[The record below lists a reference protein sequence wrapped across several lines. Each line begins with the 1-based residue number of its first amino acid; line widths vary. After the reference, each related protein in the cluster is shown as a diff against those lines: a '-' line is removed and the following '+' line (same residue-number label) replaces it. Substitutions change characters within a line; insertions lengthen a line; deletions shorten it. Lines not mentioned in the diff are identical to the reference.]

1 MYMYVCVCVCV
12 YVCVCGCVHVCMYIG
27 ASALVQGLSL
37 RDALDT
43 LLEARSAAVIRR
55 FFIFSFS
62 FFLCVLDRQLRD
74 LFPLSFFPFP
84 LCFF

>member
-1 MYMYVCVCVCV
+1 MYVCMYVCICMCVCLCVCVCMC
-12 YVCVCGCVHVCMYIG
+12 VCVDVCMYVG

-55 FFIFSFS
+55 FFIFYFLFLSFS
-62 FFLCVLDRQLRD
+62 WRDALDTSLALETR
-74 LFPLSFFPFP
+74 
-84 LCFF
+84 

>member
-1 MYMYVCVCVCV
+1 
-12 YVCVCGCVHVCMYIG
+12 MYIG

-55 FFIFSFS
+55 FFIFSFLFFFFWEGRS
-62 FFLCVLDRQLRD
+62 RYVTRILETRSAAVLRRFLDFFLFLRD
-74 LFPLSFFPFP
+74 ALDT
-84 LCFF
+84 